1 MKDQD
6 VLEILT
12 QIFPFVGSQNAQR
25 QTDQG
30 PQVYDGIVAAIMFT
44 QFMNLCM
51 TIVASRDAVIGS
63 GSLDLLIFQLAV
75 SQALFLVTGLEKA
88 AATATAVIVG
98 PVGCHVHEIFFSHH
112 GFNDIAQIFGNG
124 VAIAFA
130 DDLTGVLN
138 RKFDFE
144 ILVPVGVD
152 VQFSFPDPFC
162 VVLINVFDDK
172 FVCDVEF
179 FQSCQ
184 D

>member
-6 VLEILT
+6 VLEIIT
-12 QIFPFVGSQNAQR
+12 QIFPFVGSENAQR

-30 PQVYDGIVAAIMFT
+30 PQVYNGIVAAVMFT
-44 QFMNLCM
+44 QFVNLCM
-51 TIVASRDAVIGS
+51 TIVASCDAVIGA
-63 GSLDLLIFQLAV
+63 GGLDLLIFQFAV
-75 SQALFLVTGLEKA
+75 SQTLFLVTGLEKA

-98 PVGCHVHEIFFSHH
+98 PVGRHVHEIFFSHH

-130 DDLTGVLN
+130 DDLAGILN

-152 VQFSFPDPFC
+152 FQFPLPDPFC

-172 FVCDVEF
+172 IMLDVEF

>member
-12 QIFPFVGSQNAQR
+12 QIFPFVGSENAQR
-25 QTDQG
+25 QTNQG
-30 PQVYDGIVAAIMFT
+30 PQVYDGIVAPIMFT

-51 TIVASRDAVIGS
+51 AIVASRDAVIGS
-63 GSLDLLIFQLAV
+63 GSLDLLIFQFAV

-88 AATATAVIVG
+88 AATATTVIVG
-98 PVGCHVHEIFFSHH
+98 PVGYHVHEIFFSHH
-112 GFNDIAQIFGNG
+112 GFNDIAQIFGNE

-152 VQFSFPDPFC
+152 FQFSFPDPFC

-172 FVCDVEF
+172 IMLDVEF